1 MTGSDDLLI
10 ANGVDAITGDYL
22 LAPQSIHDV
31 ALAAR
36 RPEPD
41 RPLAAALAARHR
53 RAAEAVF
60 APRQGVDPGDLAQTG
75 WGVVFAADA
84 DPSVRHRLR
93 PLLECRR
100 TQAAAVNEHRYREF
114 VDADGYRAGESKL
127 EFLRRHG
134 SGPGPVDPDVI
145 PYYLLLVGGPDG
157 IPFDVQYQLDVQH
170 AVGRLYFDDLE
181 AYARYAENAVAAE
194 TLPRTYAPTRMAVFA
209 TRNDGDPAT
218 ALSAEHLAAPV
229 AAQLGADAVHWRVD
243 VIVGAEATKDRMR
256 ALLST
261 AERPD
266 VLFTATH
273 GVGFPSGHP
282 QQRAAQGGLVCQD
295 WPGPGRGGVGAEHW
309 FGGRDIL
316 GRADTDLT
324 GMIAFL
330 FACFGAGTP
339 SHDDFDRTSDR
350 PRAIAPEPFVAAL
363 PQALLG
369 REGGA
374 LAVVGHVDRA
384 WGYSFVWPGAGRQS
398 EVYRSTL
405 ADLGAGQPVGSAL
418 EYVGDRYAEL
428 ASDLGLALE
437 EIRLGRRAQDDVL
450 AGLWTARSDA
460 RGFALIGDPAVRLT
474 RTGEPRS
481 AVGQAPGTALRTP
494 SGTPATRPDRSTPS
508 GPDEHPVAGGEP
520 QMSPLQAPVEVAT
533 YVTDDPAGVACDEA
547 TGRIT
552 GARLYLHSYVD
563 LDGTARHVVTGAS
576 PPVPADGDAL
586 GDRGALAVHA
596 RMLEVSLAARRQ
608 LLADA
613 EHVRPAEEAT

>member
-22 LAPQSIHDV
+22 LAPQSIRDV
-31 ALAAR
+31 ALAAQ

-41 RPLAAALAARHR
+41 RTLARALVARHR

-75 WGVVFAADA
+75 WGVVLAADA
-84 DPSVRHRLR
+84 DPSVRRRLR
-93 PLLECRR
+93 PLLERR
-100 TQAAAVNEHRYREF
+100 RVQAAAVHEHRYREF
-114 VDADGYRAGESKL
+114 AAADGYRSGESKL

-134 SGPGPVDPDVI
+134 SGPGPVDPDVM
-145 PYYLLLVGGPDG
+145 PYYLLLVGGPDD

-170 AVGRLYFDDLE
+170 AVGRLYFDDPE
-181 AYARYAENAVAAE
+181 AYARYAENVVAAE
-194 TLPRTYAPTRMAVFA
+194 THPRTHEPTRMTVFA

-218 ALSAEHLAAPV
+218 ALSAEHLAAPI
-229 AAQLGADAVHWRVD
+229 AAQLGADSAHWRVD
-243 VIVGAEATKDRMR
+243 AIVGAEATKDRMG

-282 QQRAAQGGLVCQD
+282 QQRGAQGGLVCQD
-295 WPGPGRGGVGAEHW
+295 WPGPGRGGVGADHW
-309 FGGRDIL
+309 FGGRDVV
-316 GRADTDLT
+316 GRTDDLT

-339 SHDDFDRTSDR
+339 SHDDFDRTTDR
-350 PRAIAPEPFVAAL
+350 PRTLAPEPFVAAL

-384 WGYSFVWPGAGRQS
+384 WGYSFVWPGAGRQT

-405 ADLGAGQPVGSAL
+405 ADLGTGQPVGSAL

-450 AGLWTARSDA
+450 AGLWTARTDA
-460 RGFALIGDPAVRLT
+460 RGFTLLGDPAVRLA

-481 AVGQAPGTALRTP
+481 AVGQAPGTALRAA
-494 SGTPATRPDRSTPS
+494 SGSPAILPDRGRPS
-508 GPDEHPVAGGEP
+508 GPDERSMAGEP
-520 QMSPLQAPVEVAT
+520 EVAPLRAPVEVAT

-563 LDGTARHVVTGAS
+563 LDGTARHVVTRPSSAAS
-576 PPVPADGDAL
+576 PPGEGGGHHDAL
-586 GDRGALAVHA
+586 VAHA
-596 RMLEVSLAARRQ
+596 RMLEVSLAARRE
-608 LLADA
+608 LLAQS
-613 EHVRPAEEAT
+613 EPVRAEEAP

>member
-1 MTGSDDLLI
+1 MAGSDDLLI
-10 ANGVDAITGDYL
+10 ANGVDAVTGDYL
-22 LAPQSIHDV
+22 LAPQSIRSV

-41 RPLAAALAARHR
+41 RTLTASLVARHR
-53 RAAEAVF
+53 RAAEAVL
-60 APRQGVDPGDLAQTG
+60 APRQGVDPCDLSRTG
-75 WGVVFAADA
+75 WGIVFAAGA
-84 DPSVRHRLR
+84 DPSLRSRLR
-93 PLLECRR
+93 PLLDRR
-100 TQAAAVNEHRYREF
+100 RMQAAAVHEHRYREF
-114 VDADGYRAGESKL
+114 SGADGYLAGESKL
-127 EFLRRHG
+127 QFLRRHG
-134 SGPGPVDPDVI
+134 AGPGPVDPDVM
-145 PYYLLLVGGPDG
+145 PYYLLLVGGPDE

-170 AVGRLYFDDLE
+170 AVGRLSFDDAE
-181 AYARYAENAVAAE
+181 AYTRYAENVVAAE
-194 TLPRTYAPTRMAVFA
+194 TLPRKYEPARMAVFA

-218 ALSAEHLAAPV
+218 ALSADHLAAPL
-229 AAQLGADAVHWRVD
+229 AAGLGVDTARWRIDPV
-243 VIVGAEATKDRMR
+243 VGAEATKERLR
-256 ALLST
+256 ATLSA

-282 QQRAAQGGLVCQD
+282 EQRGAQGALVCQD
-295 WPGPGRGGVGAEHW
+295 WPGPGRGGVGSDHR
-309 FGGRDIL
+309 FGAHDI
-316 GRADTDLT
+316 ADSADVDLT

-339 SHDDFDRTSDR
+339 RHDDFDRTSDR
-350 PRAIAPEPFVAAL
+350 PRTIAPTPFVAAL

-369 REGGA
+369 REAGA

-384 WGYSFVWPGAGRQS
+384 WGYSFVWPGAGRQT

-405 ADLGAGQPVGSAL
+405 ADLGAGHPIGSAL

-450 AGLWTARSDA
+450 AGLWTAHTDA
-460 RGFALIGDPAVRLT
+460 RGFALLGDPAVRLVQ
-474 RTGEPRS
+474 TGEVIEV
-481 AVGQAPGTALRTP
+481 AGQAPGTALRAP
-494 SGTPATRPDRSTPS
+494 SGSPAAHSER
-508 GPDEHPVAGGEP
+508 GILPVSAEPPGGEP
-520 QMSPLQAPVEVAT
+520 QPAPLRAPVEVAT

-576 PPVPADGDAL
+576 SAAPQPSGEGAGNHEAL
-586 GDRGALAVHA
+586 VVHA
-596 RMLEVSLAARRQ
+596 RMLEVSLAARRE

-613 EHVRPAEEAT
+613 EHARAAEETT